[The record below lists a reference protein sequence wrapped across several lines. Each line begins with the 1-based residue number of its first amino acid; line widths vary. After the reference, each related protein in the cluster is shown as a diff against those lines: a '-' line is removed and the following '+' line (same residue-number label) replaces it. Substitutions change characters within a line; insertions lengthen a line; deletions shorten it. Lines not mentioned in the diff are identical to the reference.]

1 MQDLLIFHRNLRIED
16 NAALY
21 NASLNQDYSSVF
33 IFDKEYWSQSDRSV
47 NQLKFVIDSLN
58 ELELELKKFNVN
70 LYVFEGSIRD
80 FASYMNQN
88 HPNSNLHMNH
98 TTETE
103 YFSRNLK
110 ALKQNLCLSVNEY
123 KDFGIQITNQNRD
136 CWASDW
142 QNYMKGETYKIPS
155 VSKKFK
161 TMNLPKFSEFKNYVN
176 NYSTHI
182 QKGGTVSGKGLF
194 TSFLEKRC
202 KGYSKK
208 MSNPSDAVIA
218 CSRLSPHI
226 AFGTLSIRSIYQ
238 ELEKNINNSKYRWD
252 LYSFKK
258 RLHWHCHFIQKLDT
272 QPSLQHQSMH
282 PDCDNLRTETDNEL
296 IEKWITGNTGFP
308 FVDACMLYLRKYGW
322 INFRMRAMLM
332 SFASYNLW
340 QPWQKTSPLL
350 ASTFTDYEPG
360 IHICQV
366 QMQSGV
372 TGINLPRIYSVTK
385 QSLDQDPDASWI
397 KEQIPDLRNIEK
409 EKIHNAELGELYKE
423 KIVDIKSS
431 AKKAR
436 ELVWQ
441 IRGNANFKSKAKAVY
456 QLHGSRKRLST

>member
-1 MQDLLIFHRNLRIED
+1 MQDLIIFHRNLRIED

-33 IFDKEYWSQSDRSV
+33 IFDEEYWSQTDRSG
-47 NQLKFVIDSLN
+47 NQLKFALDSLSELEN
-58 ELELELKKFNVN
+58 ELNEFNVN
-70 LYVFEGSIRD
+70 LYVFEGSLRD
-80 FASYMNQN
+80 FGSYINQN
-88 HPNSNLHMNH
+88 YPNLNLHMNH

-103 YFSRNLK
+103 YFSKNLQ
-110 ALKQNLCLSVNEY
+110 ALKQNCSLKVNEY

-136 CWASDW
+136 KWAHDW
-142 QNYMKGETYKIPS
+142 QNYMKTKTYKTPL
-155 VSKKFK
+155 VSKNFK
-161 TMNLPKFSEFKNYVN
+161 NMNLYKFSEFENYKND
-176 NYSTHI
+176 YSTNI
-182 QKGGTVSGKGLF
+182 QKGGTASGKSLL

-208 MSNPSDAVIA
+208 MSNPSDAAVS

-272 QPSLQHQSMH
+272 QPSLQHHSMH
-282 PDCDNLRTETDNEL
+282 PDCDSLRTETDNEL
-296 IEKWITGNTGFP
+296 IDKWITGNTGFP
-308 FVDACMLYLRKYGW
+308 FVDACMLYLQKYGW

-360 IHICQV
+360 IHICQA

-372 TGINLPRIYSVTK
+372 TGINLPRIYSVIK

-397 KEQIPDLRNIEK
+397 KEQLPDLRHIDNERV
-409 EKIHNAELGELYKE
+409 HNAELGELYKE

-431 AKKAR
+431 AQKAR
-436 ELVWQ
+436 ELIWQ
-441 IRGNANFKSKAKAVY
+441 IRSNPEFKTKAKAVY
-456 QLHGSRKRLST
+456 QLHGSRKRINS

>member
-16 NAALY
+16 NPSLY

-70 LYVFEGSIRD
+70 LYIFEGNLRD

-110 ALKQNLCLSVNEY
+110 ALKQNFSLNVNEY
-123 KDFGIQITNQNRD
+123 KDFGIQIKNQNRD

-142 QNYMKGETYKIPS
+142 QNYMKSETYKIPL

-176 NYSTHI
+176 NYSAHI
-182 QKGGTVSGKGLF
+182 QKGGTLSGKGLL

-226 AFGTLSIRSIYQ
+226 AFGTLSIRNIYQ

-258 RLHWHCHFIQKLDT
+258 RLHWHCHFIQKLET

-282 PDCDNLRTETDNEL
+282 PDCDNLRKETDNEL

-308 FVDACMLYLRKYGW
+308 FVDACMLYLQKYGW

-441 IRGNANFKSKAKAVY
+441 IRSNANFKSKAKVVY

>member
-47 NQLKFVIDSLN
+47 NQLKFALDSLN

-70 LYVFEGSIRD
+70 LYVFEGSLRD

-110 ALKQNLCLSVNEY
+110 ALKQNFSLRVNEY
-123 KDFGIQITNQNRD
+123 KDFGIQIAKQNRD

-142 QNYMKGETYKIPS
+142 QNYMKSEIYKIPL

-176 NYSTHI
+176 NYSAHI
-182 QKGGTVSGKGLF
+182 QKGGTISGKGLL

-226 AFGTLSIRSIYQ
+226 AFGTLSVRSIYQ

-308 FVDACMLYLRKYGW
+308 FVDACMLYLQKYGW

-385 QSLDQDPDASWI
+385 QSLDQDPDALWI

-441 IRGNANFKSKAKAVY
+441 IRSNANFKAKARAVY

>member
-58 ELELELKKFNVN
+58 ELELELKKLNVN
-70 LYVFEGSIRD
+70 LYVFEGSLRD
-80 FASYMNQN
+80 FASYMNHN

-110 ALKQNLCLSVNEY
+110 ALKQNFSLSVNEY

-142 QNYMKGETYKIPS
+142 QNYMKSETYKIPL

-176 NYSTHI
+176 NYSAHI
-182 QKGGTVSGKGLF
+182 QKGGTISGKGLL

-226 AFGTLSIRSIYQ
+226 AFGTLSVRSIYQ

-308 FVDACMLYLRKYGW
+308 FVDACMLYLQKYGW

-441 IRGNANFKSKAKAVY
+441 IRSNANFKAKARAVY

>member
-70 LYVFEGSIRD
+70 LYVFEGSLRD
-80 FASYMNQN
+80 FACYMNQN

-110 ALKQNLCLSVNEY
+110 ALKQNFSLSVNEY

-142 QNYMKGETYKIPS
+142 QNYMKSETYKIPS

-176 NYSTHI
+176 NCSAHI
-182 QKGGTVSGKGLF
+182 QKGGTISGKGLL

-226 AFGTLSIRSIYQ
+226 AFGTLSVRSIYQ

-308 FVDACMLYLRKYGW
+308 FVDACMLYLKKYGW

-441 IRGNANFKSKAKAVY
+441 IRGNANFKAKARAVY
-456 QLHGSRKRLST
+456 QLHGSRKRPSS